1 MFKLRS
7 MRILDRQKPPVPY
20 KYIYLVAVVFSL
32 VVILQSSTTSESG
45 EMQIELKHIVLF
57 SLNYIVWALLINWIY
72 GLYQQIDTIPN
83 TTFFGLVKVLV
94 SALLLIAI
102 HVVISNVAFYLFLF
116 IVTEMTPSRALTDL
130 MQIIDRVLISRSVD
144 LLVILGVLKGID
156 TYRVL
161 QKRKLQVVELENQ
174 LHISQLESLK
184 AQLNPH
190 FLFNALHALNTLI
203 GHDDTKAK
211 SMVIK
216 ISGLLRKMLDNQ
228 DRHTVTL
235 KEELDYLQDYL
246 EIEQERFHDRLTLR
260 FDIDEQSKTLVVP
273 ALMLQP
279 LAENAFKHGISLI
292 EDEGSITLKSKAS
305 DELLSIEMS
314 NSVPPDNVK
323 SSAESTNLGLS
334 NLRNRLEQL
343 YGSEFTLETKKSR
356 SVFTVTITITQNQ

>member
-32 VVILQSSTTSESG
+32 VVIFQSSTTSESG

-102 HVVISNVAFYLFLF
+102 HLVISNVVFYLFLF

-130 MQIIDRVLISRSVD
+130 LQIIDRVLISRSVD

-161 QKRKLQVVELENQ
+161 QKRKLLVVELENQ
-174 LHISQLESLK
+174 LHITQLESLK

-228 DRHTVTL
+228 DRHTVSL

-246 EIEQERFHDRLTLR
+246 EIEQERFHDRLTLH
-260 FDIDEQSKTLVVP
+260 FDIDEITKSMIVP

-292 EDEGSITLKSKAS
+292 EAEGFITLKCYSS
-305 DELLSIEMS
+305 DQILSIVMS
-314 NSVPPDNVK
+314 NSIPENNVM
-323 SSAESTNLGLS
+323 SNTVSTNLGLS
-334 NLRNRLEQL
+334 NLRSRLEQL
-343 YGSEFTLETKKSR
+343 YGDGYKLETVKS
-356 SVFTVTITITQNQ
+356 SNTFTVTITITQNH